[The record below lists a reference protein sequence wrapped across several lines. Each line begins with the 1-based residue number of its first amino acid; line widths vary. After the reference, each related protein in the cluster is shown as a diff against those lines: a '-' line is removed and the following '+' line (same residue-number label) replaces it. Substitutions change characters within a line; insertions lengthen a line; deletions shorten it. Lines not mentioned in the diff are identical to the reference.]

1 MLNFKCRCQ
10 RGRSAANIS
19 DALCIVEFNNI
30 ITTTL
35 ATLMENNKEYT
46 LVPIICSQINKI
58 KNLKDEQ
65 RYANLENFN
74 LFTKQFATNILI

>member
-35 ATLMENNKEYT
+35 ATLMENKKEYA

-74 LFTKQFATNILI
+74 LFPKQFATNIIS